1 MNLYSLNE
9 IVIQNEFSTLGS
21 KVLQLNEFE
30 RIMQNGFSN
39 MAHDGFISN
48 KPTIRLFLVYLT
60 LRENGSKKSYDI
72 YCSKID
78 NLDILTLKDGNNV
91 YTGIEDHILDQ
102 QVFTLGNKLD
112 SDIYKYI
119 KEKLFLINTP
129 NGYKPIPFSKGEV
142 MRWLQGE
149 NIFDDD
155 NVQEI
160 SELIDYYLE
169 DNVHFLQEIASSS
182 HFQDIC
188 DILIMSILKIKFIN
202 LITKIFTKYP
212 LQ

>member
-9 IVIQNEFSTLGS
+9 IVIQNEFSTLGT
-21 KVLQLNEFE
+21 KILQLNEFE
-30 RIMQNGFSN
+30 RIISN
-39 MAHDGFISN
+39 MAQYSFISN
-48 KPTIRLFLVYLT
+48 KPTIRLFLAYLT
-60 LRENGSKKSYDI
+60 LRENGSKKSYDL
-72 YCSKID
+72 YCSKIG
-78 NLDILTLKDGNNV
+78 NLDILTLKDDNNV

-102 QVFTLGNKLD
+102 EVFTLGNKLD
-112 SDIYKYI
+112 VDLYKYI
-119 KEKLFLINTP
+119 REKLFLINTP
-129 NGYKPIPFSKGEV
+129 NGYKPIPSSKGEV

-169 DNVHFLQEIASSS
+169 DNIPFLQEIASNS
-182 HFQDIC
+182 HFQDIY
-188 DILIMSILKIKFIN
+188 DILIMSILKIKFIK
-202 LITKIFTKYP
+202 LTTKILSKYP